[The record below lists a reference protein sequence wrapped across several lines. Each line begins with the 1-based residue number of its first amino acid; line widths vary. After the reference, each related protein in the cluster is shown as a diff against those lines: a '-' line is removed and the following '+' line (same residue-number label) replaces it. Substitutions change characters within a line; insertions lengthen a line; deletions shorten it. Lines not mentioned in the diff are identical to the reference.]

1 MNADQ
6 KKRIAHEISNWKNAC
21 NCRAVQLTGDRMA
34 ALLQELVDT
43 PEPEPFGYFKAE
55 PFGWTDCAETDDGA
69 IALYTAPPAPSV
81 PDEQLQAAFDRGLKA
96 GNEQAIAQ
104 QIEIHK
110 LHDLLAVQQPEQPTD
125 LARDAERYRWL
136 GEPWGGRWSLVIEG
150 PCPDGDESSGAID
163 KAIDAARERQEGGDQ
178 ATLRDC
184 ATKGRAV
191 MVGGGTIKCEV
202 LPDGGQS

>member
-1 MNADQ
+1 MNADR

-34 ALLQELVDT
+34 ALLQELIDA
-43 PEPEPFGYFKAE
+43 PEPKSCGWIRAIDEAMVTHHLGVADIVDDYEAAKKKLNTLLSLNQDIGEYFSAKA
-55 PFGWTDCAETDDGA
+55 
-69 IALYTAPPAPSV
+69 PAPSV

-125 LARDAERYRWL
+125 LVRDAERYRWL
-136 GEPWGGRWSLVIEG
+136 RAALSDRTKAGKSHYFCSISEG
-150 PCPDGDESSGAID
+150 CPEELDE
-163 KAIDAARERQEGGDQ
+163 AIDAAIEQQGVE
-178 ATLRDC
+178 
-184 ATKGRAV
+184 
-191 MVGGGTIKCEV
+191 
-202 LPDGGQS
+202 